1 MRVATGVV
9 PDAPMTAVVTLLD
22 VAAERGGAALL
33 DGRHHAAV
41 RRREG
46 GPDLGPEGI
55 AVAAEH
61 LRHGERGARHDRSSV
76 DDLGAFW
83 DGPWEQIQRTRGR
96 ADRGGR
102 DPQVLRRGR
111 QTPMPEQ
118 ELDGAQVG
126 AGLEQMDGKRMAQGL
141 NTLLITRR

>member
-1 MRVATGVV
+1 
-9 PDAPMTAVVTLLD
+9 MTAVVTLLD
-22 VAAERGGAALL
+22 VAAEGGGAALL
-33 DGRHHAAV
+33 DGRHHAAL

-55 AVAAEH
+55 AVAAEDFP
-61 LRHGERGARHDRSSV
+61 HGERGAWRGHHSV
-76 DDLGAFW
+76 GGPGAFW
-83 DGPWEQIQRTRGR
+83 YGLREQVQRTCGR

-102 DPQVLRRGR
+102 DPQVLRRGL

-118 ELDGAQVG
+118 ELNRTQVG
-126 AGLEQMDGKRMAQGL
+126 ARLQEMDGERVAQGL